1 MNHYERIIELI
12 TEASR
17 KSKMESYRIAKKH
30 GLLQRGDHRFVDLPG
45 KHGRQG
51 VHNPGI
57 RGEPGTGKG
66 GREAYVTDDDG
77 EEYPAEGSTPRRK
90 KKRVKESVDSV
101 SEANFKKSQRR
112 YRSKNP
118 DVSRKGAKGL
128 VTAMQQQA
136 LRGGEVSPKELK
148 MSEKEPDI
156 SKKMFMKRA
165 VIFAADRA
173 RRESSGKLKALRQFD
188 KKPNK

>member
-12 TEASR
+12 TEANADSR
-17 KSKMESYRIAKKH
+17 KRSYAIAKKH
-30 GLLQRGDHRFVDLPG
+30 GLLRRGDNEFVDLPD
-45 KHGRQG
+45 GRQG
-51 VHNPGI
+51 VRNPGK
-57 RGEPGTGKG
+57 RGKPGTGEG
-66 GREAYVTDDDG
+66 GSEQYVTDHDG
-77 EEYPAEGSTPRRK
+77 EEYPYRPEGDAPRRK

-118 DVSRKGAKGL
+118 DVSKKGAKGL

-148 MSEKEPDI
+148 MSEKEPDL

-165 VIFAADRA
+165 VIFAADRT
-173 RRESSGKLKALRQFD
+173 RRERSGKLKALRQFD

>member
-1 MNHYERIIELI
+1 MSYYERIIELI

-17 KSKMESYRIAKKH
+17 ASKKRSYEIAKKH
-30 GLLQRGDHRFVDLPG
+30 GLLQRGDHKFVDLPSG
-45 KHGRQG
+45 RGRQG
-51 VHNPGI
+51 VHNPGK

-77 EEYPAEGSTPRRK
+77 EEYPAEGSEPRRK

-101 SEANFKKSQRR
+101 SEANFKRSQRQ

-118 DVSRKGAKGL
+118 DVSKKGAKGL
-128 VTAMQQQA
+128 IKSMQQQA
-136 LRGGEVSPKELK
+136 LRGGEVSPKELQ
-148 MSEKEPDI
+148 MSQEEPDI
-156 SKKMFMKRA
+156 SKKMFMQRG

>member
-1 MNHYERIIELI
+1 MSYYERIIELI

-17 KSKMESYRIAKKH
+17 ASKKRSYEIAKKH
-30 GLLQRGDHRFVDLPG
+30 GLLQRGDHKFVDLPSG
-45 KHGRQG
+45 RGRQG
-51 VHNPGI
+51 VHNPGK

-77 EEYPAEGSTPRRK
+77 EEYPAEGSEPRKK

-101 SEANFKKSQRR
+101 SEANFKRSQRQ

-118 DVSRKGAKGL
+118 DVSKKGAKGL
-128 VTAMQQQA
+128 IKSMQQQA
-136 LRGGEVSPKELK
+136 LRGGEVSPKELQ
-148 MSEKEPDI
+148 MSQEEPDI
-156 SKKMFMKRA
+156 SKKMFMQRG

>member
-1 MNHYERIIELI
+1 MSYYERIIELI
-12 TEASR
+12 TEATK
-17 KSKMESYRIAKKH
+17 KSKRESYRIAKKH
-30 GLLQRGDHRFVDLPG
+30 GLLQRGDHKFVDLPRG
-45 KHGRQG
+45 RGRQG
-51 VHNPGI
+51 VHNAGI

-77 EEYPAEGSTPRRK
+77 EEYPAEGSTPSRK

-101 SEANFKKSQRR
+101 SEANFKRSQRQ

-118 DVSRKGAKGL
+118 DVSKKGGKGL
-128 VTAMQQQA
+128 VKAMQQQA
-136 LRGGEVSPKELK
+136 LRGGEVSPKELRL
-148 MSEKEPDI
+148 SQEEPDI
-156 SKKMFMKRA
+156 SKKMFMQRG

>member
-12 TEASR
+12 TEANADSR
-17 KSKMESYRIAKKH
+17 KRSYAIAKKH
-30 GLLQRGDHRFVDLPG
+30 GLLQRGDHEFVDLPRG
-45 KHGRQG
+45 RGRQG

-118 DVSRKGAKGL
+118 DVSKKGAKGL

-148 MSEKEPDI
+148 MSEKEPDL

-165 VIFAADRA
+165 VIFAADRT
-173 RRESSGKLKALRQFD
+173 RRERSGKLKALRQFD